1 MGELITTYWWLF
13 IAIFATGCV
22 IGNYIINFFK
32 LPSSSQIAKIKEWL
46 LWAVAAAEKE
56 LGSGTGQL
64 KLRYV
69 YGMFTQTWT
78 NVAKVI
84 TFEAFSEL
92 VDEDGDFDAKY
103 TNDGLHPNTMGYAKI
118 TRVLLPYVYE

>member
-1 MGELITTYWWLF
+1 MDEIITAYWWLF
-13 IAIFATGCV
+13 IVIFAIGFITGDF
-22 IGNYIINFFK
+22 ILNF
-32 LPSSSQIAKIKEWL
+32 LRMPSSSQLSKIKEWL

-78 NVAKVI
+78 SVAKVI
-84 TFEAFSEL
+84 TFETFSGL
-92 VDEDGDFDAKY
+92 VDEALVRFSNMLQTNKNVTNYIEGEKDA
-103 TNDGLHPNTMGYAKI
+103 
-118 TRVLLPYVYE
+118 

>member
-1 MGELITTYWWLF
+1 MDELITTYWWLF
-13 IAIFATGCV
+13 IAIFAAGCV

-32 LPSSSQIAKIKEWL
+32 LPSSNQVAKIKEWL

-84 TFEAFSEL
+84 PFETFNEL
-92 VDEDGDFDAKY
+92 VDEALVRFSNMLQ
-103 TNDGLHPNTMGYAKI
+103 TNKSVTNYIEGEKNA
-118 TRVLLPYVYE
+118 